1 MTPQQVEKEE
11 LGRIE
16 TIEEVVADDKDCGC
30 TDSIGIGDPASTTTS
45 SQDLVKDA
53 SNAIGTKK
61 VACTAHNAAAAAL
74 ILWPL
79 ILWPLSLSSSCS
91 RAGFRRARHSQ
102 LRINPATALHLPVA
116 RRSESALRWAHRPS
130 RTVLVWRK
138 YHGRRWI
145 SVFLEIR
152 RRCAWLG
159 NTSRLLLL
167 LLLPQRVGT
176 PTAHPPRCGNS
187 RQCDRHYF

>member
-30 TDSIGIGDPASTTTS
+30 TDSIGISDPTSTATS

-61 VACTAHNAAAAAL
+61 VACTAHNAAAAAAA
-74 ILWPL
+74 L

-91 RAGFRRARHSQ
+91 RAGFRRTRHSQ
-102 LRINPATALHLPVA
+102 LRTNP
-116 RRSESALRWAHRPS
+116 
-130 RTVLVWRK
+130 
-138 YHGRRWI
+138 
-145 SVFLEIR
+145 
-152 RRCAWLG
+152 
-159 NTSRLLLL
+159 
-167 LLLPQRVGT
+167 
-176 PTAHPPRCGNS
+176 
-187 RQCDRHYF
+187 

>member
-1 MTPQQVEKEE
+1 MLIVTCLDRNRKGRTSLTGLVVHQDSTFRMTPQQVEKEE

-30 TDSIGIGDPASTTTS
+30 TDSIGIGDPTSTTTS

-61 VACTAHNAAAAAL
+61 VACTAHNAAAAAAA
-74 ILWPL
+74 L

-102 LRINPATALHLPVA
+102 LRINP
-116 RRSESALRWAHRPS
+116 
-130 RTVLVWRK
+130 
-138 YHGRRWI
+138 
-145 SVFLEIR
+145 
-152 RRCAWLG
+152 
-159 NTSRLLLL
+159 
-167 LLLPQRVGT
+167 
-176 PTAHPPRCGNS
+176 
-187 RQCDRHYF
+187 

>member
-30 TDSIGIGDPASTTTS
+30 TDSIGIGDPTSTTTS
-45 SQDLVKDA
+45 SQDLIKDA

-61 VACTAHNAAAAAL
+61 VACTAHNAAAAAAAAAL

-102 LRINPATALHLPVA
+102 FRINP
-116 RRSESALRWAHRPS
+116 
-130 RTVLVWRK
+130 
-138 YHGRRWI
+138 
-145 SVFLEIR
+145 
-152 RRCAWLG
+152 
-159 NTSRLLLL
+159 
-167 LLLPQRVGT
+167 
-176 PTAHPPRCGNS
+176 
-187 RQCDRHYF
+187 

>member
-1 MTPQQVEKEE
+1 MLIVTCLDRNRKGRTSLTGLVVHQDSTFRMTPQQVEKEE

-30 TDSIGIGDPASTTTS
+30 TDSIGIGDSTSTTTS

-61 VACTAHNAAAAAL
+61 VACTAHNAAAAAAA
-74 ILWPL
+74 L

-102 LRINPATALHLPVA
+102 LRINP
-116 RRSESALRWAHRPS
+116 
-130 RTVLVWRK
+130 
-138 YHGRRWI
+138 
-145 SVFLEIR
+145 
-152 RRCAWLG
+152 
-159 NTSRLLLL
+159 
-167 LLLPQRVGT
+167 
-176 PTAHPPRCGNS
+176 
-187 RQCDRHYF
+187 

>member
-102 LRINPATALHLPVA
+102 LRINPATALGPID
-116 RRSESALRWAHRPS
+116 P

-138 YHGRRWI
+138 
-145 SVFLEIR
+145 
-152 RRCAWLG
+152 
-159 NTSRLLLL
+159 
-167 LLLPQRVGT
+167 
-176 PTAHPPRCGNS
+176 
-187 RQCDRHYF
+187 

>member
-61 VACTAHNAAAAAL
+61 VAAAAAAAL

-102 LRINPATALHLPVA
+102 LRINP
-116 RRSESALRWAHRPS
+116 
-130 RTVLVWRK
+130 
-138 YHGRRWI
+138 
-145 SVFLEIR
+145 
-152 RRCAWLG
+152 
-159 NTSRLLLL
+159 
-167 LLLPQRVGT
+167 
-176 PTAHPPRCGNS
+176 
-187 RQCDRHYF
+187 